1 MPPGLL
7 ERSRLTAAD
16 LTYLE
21 LGNYLTDVSQFRDPV
36 SYLFAKQRVWREKI
50 IPKAADSTKVQLLRG
65 LGALSSLAVLGAT
78 QKLKDLTSG
87 TAADLTSYG
96 GAAAA
101 GVLAI
106 LASLPTDVL
115 AALGGADDWID
126 EMLGT
131 PLERTPGDPKA
142 REEKHYGKVGMFF
155 RHFIEGV
162 THLLF
167 AQDVRERVKGGWGSI
182 TPIPAERVT
191 EVFGTSFTQYYP
203 HEHTDQPPYVWD
215 AGKRPQ
221 YPSLYGPSRR
231 QRTLKDPDIG
241 VMNAVDTHYVQY
253 LAEGLEDVEQ
263 AWRALKPA
271 DTSGRQE
278 LLVRMGKLLHGI
290 EDWFF
295 HSNVVELLRL
305 RAHTPP
311 QGAAESDED
320 FLRRFVTQLSATDP
334 EFAAD
339 QRRLRRKLYRR
350 LRFPAYERGTKTESA
365 GRLSRQTMSA
375 PSLRH
380 AYPAFPSQQDTSHT
394 LMHALENLEHKLRLA
409 TDRLTRPAAGS
420 LPRGGGLPGYVL
432 CVARKLF
439 EARDGT
445 GRALL
450 EQKAAER
457 GVGITE
463 VLAAVAGSGPQR
475 ARAELVIVDVLR
487 EWVPL
492 FLTLLDESERMR
504 LAAGIAPRSWPP
516 EPGSDPPPRAKDA
529 KTELDLQLERHEAA
543 LEPRTTDDERV
554 ENNYER
560 AIRYL
565 TDCGFL
571 NSRGRDALTTAF
583 KIDAETQKKL
593 PGAPGAG
600 GFLLQFAIELQEAL
614 DAGEA
619 AAQRLDQDERR
630 VFDQRSDNGAFNEI
644 VGSHSLMSKDTLTS
658 IPFFDDTRVLASVA
672 SSAVLIIMLQQVG
685 APAHGLDWTRILHH
699 FIRYPPAGIGW
710 ERQAIALFHQN
721 NRQIPKF
728 ADLPELAGLTRSA
741 TRPAA
746 PRERRKRQELEEHYI
761 RLEAELAGYRHP

>member
-7 ERSRLTAAD
+7 ERSRLTEAD

-50 IPKAADSTKVQLLRG
+50 IPKAADSTKVHLLRG

-167 AQDVRERVKGGWGSI
+167 AQDVRERVKGDWGSI

-191 EVFGTSFTQYYP
+191 EVFGTYFTQYYP

-215 AGKRPQ
+215 ASKRPKH
-221 YPSLYGPSRR
+221 PSLYGPSRR

-263 AWRALKPA
+263 TWRTLKPA

-334 EFAAD
+334 EFATGR
-339 QRRLRRKLYRR
+339 RRLRRKLYRR

-365 GRLSRQTMSA
+365 GRLSKQTMST

-409 TDRLTRPAAGS
+409 TDKLTRPAAGS

-445 GRALL
+445 GRKLL

-504 LAAGIAPRSWPP
+504 LAANIAPRSWPP

-543 LEPRTTDDERV
+543 LKPRTTDDERV

-571 NSRGRDALTTAF
+571 NSRGRDALMTAF

-614 DAGEA
+614 
-619 AAQRLDQDERR
+619 
-630 VFDQRSDNGAFNEI
+630 
-644 VGSHSLMSKDTLTS
+644 
-658 IPFFDDTRVLASVA
+658 
-672 SSAVLIIMLQQVG
+672 
-685 APAHGLDWTRILHH
+685 
-699 FIRYPPAGIGW
+699 
-710 ERQAIALFHQN
+710 
-721 NRQIPKF
+721 
-728 ADLPELAGLTRSA
+728 
-741 TRPAA
+741 
-746 PRERRKRQELEEHYI
+746 
-761 RLEAELAGYRHP
+761 